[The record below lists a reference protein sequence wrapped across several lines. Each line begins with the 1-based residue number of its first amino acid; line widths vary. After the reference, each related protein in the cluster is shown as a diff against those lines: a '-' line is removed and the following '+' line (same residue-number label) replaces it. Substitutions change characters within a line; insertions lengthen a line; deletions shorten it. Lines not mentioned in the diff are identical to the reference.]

1 MRYFLLIAD
10 GMADAPISRLD
21 GNTPLAAA
29 DTRCMD
35 ALAGA
40 GRVGLVR
47 TVPPGCPPG
56 SDTGILTLLG
66 YDPRRYLTGRSAL
79 EAVGCGI
86 PLRPGEAACRCNLVT
101 ISGGVLRSYSAGELS
116 RADTGALLDALRRDP
131 DFAALAAAL
140 GIRLFPASPFRL
152 MCVGPASLLDGVKTT
167 PPHEIVG
174 QAVAPYLPAGPGGA
188 ALLSLM
194 EKARR
199 VLSAAR
205 PNRGRPLP
213 ATDLWPWAPGQAMG
227 LPAFS
232 GLYGKEGALISATP
246 LVRGIGILAGL
257 STLCPSGAT
266 GDAHTDYGA
275 KAAAAIACFEA
286 GRELVAVHVEAPDSC
301 SHSRDLPGKLRA
313 IESIDR
319 RLLAPVSAWLESSGQ
334 AFRILVLPDHGTHTA
349 TGCHDAA
356 PVPWLLYDSQA
367 PGSSG
372 LPYSETAAG
381 QSGVFYEDGTRLLS
395 DFLS

>member
-10 GMADAPISRLD
+10 GMADAPSQCLD

-29 DTRCMD
+29 DTRSMD
-35 ALAGA
+35 ALARA
-40 GRVGLVR
+40 GRVGLVQ
-47 TVPPGCPPG
+47 TIPPGCQPG

-66 YDPRRYLTGRSAL
+66 YDPRQYLTGRSAL

-101 ISGGVLRSYSAGELS
+101 ISGGVLRSYSAGDLS
-116 RADTGALLDALRRDP
+116 QADTGTLLEALLHDP
-131 DFAALAAAL
+131 DFAALATSL
-140 GIRLFPASPFRL
+140 GIRLFPAAPFRL
-152 MCVGPASLLDGVKTT
+152 MCVGPASLLDRVQTT

-174 QAVAPYLPAGPGGA
+174 RTAAPYLPAGPGGA
-188 ALLSLM
+188 ALLTLM

-199 VLSAAR
+199 VLTAAES
-205 PNRGRPLP
+205 NRGRPLP
-213 ATDLWPWAPGQAMG
+213 VTDLWPWAPGQAMR
-227 LPAFS
+227 LPSFS
-232 GLYGKEGALISATP
+232 GLYGKEGVLISATP

-257 STLCPSGAT
+257 SMLCPSGAT
-266 GDAHTDYGA
+266 GDSHTDYGA
-275 KAAAAIACFEA
+275 KAAAAIACFETGA
-286 GRELVAVHVEAPDSC
+286 ELVAVHVEAPDSC
-301 SHSRDLPGKLRA
+301 SHSRNLPGKLRA
-313 IESIDR
+313 IEAIDR
-319 RLLAPVSAWLESSGQ
+319 RLLAPVSAWLENSGQ

-367 PGSSG
+367 PESSG
-372 LPYSETAAG
+372 LPYSEAAAG
-381 QSGVFYEDGTRLLS
+381 QSGIFYEDGTRLIS